1 MRKMTV
7 MILDSRPFFRAGV
20 RQILAHGNSSD
31 EIEIIECDPGE
42 NGNEAMAQI
51 AENSPRIV
59 LLDIGYHFTTG
70 LELGK
75 RIARSCPGT
84 RVVMLSA
91 NPEEDDNELFEV
103 IRSGAVAYLRSKTCS
118 PSELVETIRRA
129 YMGLYPINDAVLNKP
144 KVAWR
149 VLNEFQDVASMG
161 TMMEDITTPLTPSE
175 VQILTHIA
183 RGNSNKLIGNILG
196 FSQPTIKNHVRAIL
210 RKLNAND
217 RANAVFIAVSKGV
230 ISLKFAAQGDHLGEG
245 NEARKQHKQ

>member
-1 MRKMTV
+1 MRKITV
-7 MILDSRPFFRAGV
+7 MIIDSQPFFRAGV
-20 RQILAHGNSSD
+20 RQILAQGNSSD

-51 AENSPRIV
+51 AKNSPRIV
-59 LLDIGYHFTTG
+59 LLDIGYPFPTG

-103 IRSGAVAYLRSKTCS
+103 IKSGAVAYLRSKTCS

-129 YMGLYPINDAVLNKP
+129 CMGLYPINDAVLNKP

-149 VLNEFQDVASMG
+149 LLNEFQDVASMG
-161 TMMEDITTPLTPSE
+161 IGTTMEDMTTPLTPSE

-183 RGNSNKLIGNILG
+183 KGNSNKLIGNILG
-196 FSQPTIKNHVRAIL
+196 FSEPTIKNHVSAIL

-217 RANAVFIAVSKGV
+217 RAHAVFIAVSKGV
-230 ISLKFAAQGDHLGEG
+230 ISLQLAAQGDHLGKK
-245 NEARKQHKQ
+245 ALR

>member
-1 MRKMTV
+1 MPKMTV
-7 MILDSRPFFRAGV
+7 MIIDSQPFFRAGV
-20 RQILAHGNSSD
+20 RQILAQGNSSD

-51 AENSPRIV
+51 TENSPRIV
-59 LLDIGYHFTTG
+59 LLDIGYPFPTG

-103 IRSGAVAYLRSKTCS
+103 IKSGAVAYLRSKTCS

-161 TMMEDITTPLTPSE
+161 IGTTMEDMTTPLTPSE
-175 VQILTHIA
+175 VRILTHIA
-183 RGNSNKLIGNILG
+183 KGNSNKLIGNILG
-196 FSQPTIKNHVRAIL
+196 FSEPTIKNHVSAIL

-217 RANAVFIAVSKGV
+217 RAHAVFIAVSKGV
-230 ISLKFAAQGDHLGEG
+230 ISLQLAAQGDHLGKKG
-245 NEARKQHKQ
+245 GTQL